1 MDENTQLLLTYLGK
15 IDEMIVNIQTNEQI
29 LMLSA
34 AMLQRTID
42 IYDNLIGVEQR
53 NNILQQIIDG
63 KMAPKENEQ
72 VETPPN
78 G

>member
-1 MDENTQLLLTYLGK
+1 MEPNTQLLLEYLKK
-15 IDEMIVNIQTNEQI
+15 IDEMIVEIQTNEQI

-42 IYDNLIGVEQR
+42 IYDNMIGVEQR

-63 KMAPKENEQ
+63 KMAPKENE
-72 VETPPN
+72 EIKAE
-78 G
+78 

>member
-1 MDENTQLLLTYLGK
+1 MDENTQLLLGYLGK
-15 IDEMIVNIQTNEQI
+15 IDEIIVNITTNEQI

-53 NNILQQIIDG
+53 NNVLQQIIDG

-72 VETPPN
+72 VIVPPN
-78 G
+78 V

>member
-1 MDENTQLLLTYLGK
+1 MEPNTELLVEYLKK
-15 IDEMIVNIQTNEQI
+15 IDEMIVEIQTNEQI

-42 IYDNLIGVEQR
+42 IYDNMIGIEQR

-63 KMAPKENEQ
+63 KMAPKENEE
-72 VETPPN
+72 VIKE
-78 G
+78 

>member
-1 MDENTQLLLTYLGK
+1 MEPNTELLIEYLKK
-15 IDEMIVNIQTNEQI
+15 IDEMIVEIQTNEQI

-42 IYDNLIGVEQR
+42 IYDNMIGIEQR

-63 KMAPKENEQ
+63 KMAPKENEE
-72 VETPPN
+72 VIKE
-78 G
+78 

>member
-1 MDENTQLLLTYLGK
+1 MEPNEQGIIEYLSK
-15 IDEMIVNIQTNEQI
+15 VDKLIVEVQTNEQM

-42 IYDNLIGVEQR
+42 IYDNMIGVEQR

-63 KMAPKENEQ
+63 KFAPKEENTTTQ
-72 VETPPN
+72 
-78 G
+78 

>member
-1 MDENTQLLLTYLGK
+1 MEPNIQLLNEYLQK
-15 IDEMIVNIQTNEQI
+15 IDEIIVKVETNEQI

-42 IYDNLIGVEQR
+42 IYDNLIGPEQR

-63 KMAPKENEQ
+63 KMAPKENEE
-72 VETPPN
+72 VTPE
-78 G
+78 